1 MRGAYPQL
9 TAADCSSALAHGL
22 DPEFRLRTDPGG
34 ESGNFFNDHFLFKQ
48 WYGFHRWGYLNS
60 WMVYNGKSQSE
71 MDALGVPPFQ
81 ETSVYIYI
89 WIYCHF
95 YVYIYEWWYM
105 DIISISYIYTQRI
118 WSYLLYVGVSIGG
131 GTSIAGWF
139 IVDILSL
146 LYGDISW

>member
-1 MRGAYPQL
+1 
-9 TAADCSSALAHGL
+9 
-22 DPEFRLRTDPGG
+22 
-34 ESGNFFNDHFLFKQ
+34 
-48 WYGFHRWGYLNS
+48 
-60 WMVYNGKSQSE
+60 MVYNGKSQSE

-89 WIYCHF
+89 YGYTVTSICI
-95 YVYIYEWWYM
+95 YIYM
-105 DIISISYIYTQRI
+105 NGDIWILYLYLIYIYTQRI

-146 LYGDISW
+146 LYGDIS